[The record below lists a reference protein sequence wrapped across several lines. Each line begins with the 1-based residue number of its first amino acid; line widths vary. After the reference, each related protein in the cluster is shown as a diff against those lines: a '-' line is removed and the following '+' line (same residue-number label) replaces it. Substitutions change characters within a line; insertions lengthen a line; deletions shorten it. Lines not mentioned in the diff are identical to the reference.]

1 MVVVVLAFQGSLL
14 SDPSPGLTGAP
25 VSRRLLSRGAWVD
38 HAPDW
43 LAGADALFARLVDEL
58 AWRHRRVWMYEREL
72 DEPRLT
78 AHLTG
83 PTLDGFPVVAE
94 IMAALGDHYGGT
106 FTSSWLN
113 LYRDGRDS
121 VAWHGDRVARD
132 RETGLVAIVSV
143 GERRPFRLRPKGG
156 GPSIGYDLGRG
167 DLVVMG
173 GTCQR
178 TWDHGVPK
186 VARAGPRISLT
197 FRPVGQEIPDR
208 PADLRTSSP

>member
-1 MVVVVLAFQGSLL
+1 VVVFQGSLL
-14 SDPSPGLTGAP
+14 AQPCPALSGAP
-25 VSRRLLSRGAWVD
+25 ISRRRLTRGAWVD
-38 HAPDW
+38 HATGW
-43 LAGADALFARLVDEL
+43 LAGADTLFADLVDGVG
-58 AWRHRRVWMYEREL
+58 WGHRRVRMYEREL

-78 AHLTG
+78 AALTG
-83 PTLDGFPVVAE
+83 EELSRHPVLTEV
-94 IMAALGDHYGGT
+94 IGALGARYEET
-106 FTSSWLN
+106 FTSCWLN

-132 RETGLVAIVSV
+132 QLTGLVAIVSV

-167 DLVVMG
+167 DLLVMG

-178 TWDHGVPK
+178 TWGHAVPK

-197 FRPVGQEIPDR
+197 FRPVGLEDPPISR
-208 PADLRTSSP
+208 GGS